1 MHSAHRRKQSGLL
14 SLVCVSTQGSG
25 KRSRKVGWG
34 WIKGSVS
41 PEGRIALYLE
51 RFQIEFYW
59 AVVKD
64 GPTVQKKSREKCA
77 IVGGQSRGP
86 NGVGVKEEIVFHEK
100 IPNM

>member
-1 MHSAHRRKQSGLL
+1 M
-14 SLVCVSTQGSG
+14 
-25 KRSRKVGWG
+25 
-34 WIKGSVS
+34 
-41 PEGRIALYLE
+41 E

-64 GPTVQKKSREKCA
+64 GPTVPKKSREKCA
-77 IVGGQSRGP
+77 IVGGQPRGP